1 MFNFRTYKMRALQL
15 TKAFML
21 SGLSALV
28 GRGVGISAYTAAY
41 VKTYT
46 TRSQNLLSPQ
56 NRAIIYIE
64 SKGDENRETVNSAP
78 RI

>member
-1 MFNFRTYKMRALQL
+1 MRALQL
-15 TKAFML
+15 TKAFVL
-21 SGLSALV
+21 SGLRALV
-28 GRGVGISAYTAAY
+28 DRNIGISAYMIAY
-41 VKTYT
+41 VKTYI

>member
-1 MFNFRTYKMRALQL
+1 MRALQL
-15 TKAFML
+15 TKVFML
-21 SGLSALV
+21 SGLRALV
-28 GRGVGISAYTAAY
+28 DRNIGISAYMIAY
-41 VKTYT
+41 VKTYI

>member
-1 MFNFRTYKMRALQL
+1 MRALQL
-15 TKAFML
+15 TKVFML
-21 SGLSALV
+21 SGLRALV
-28 GRGVGISAYTAAY
+28 DRNIGISAYMTAY
-41 VKTYT
+41 VKTYI

>member
-15 TKAFML
+15 TKVFML
-21 SGLSALV
+21 SGLGALV
-28 GRGVGISAYTAAY
+28 GRSVGTFVYITTYI
-41 VKTYT
+41 KTYT

>member
-1 MFNFRTYKMRALQL
+1 MRALQL

-21 SGLSALV
+21 SGLRALV
-28 GRGVGISAYTAAY
+28 DRNIGISAYMIAY
-41 VKTYT
+41 VKTYI

>member
-1 MFNFRTYKMRALQL
+1 MALEFIRMRALQL

-21 SGLSALV
+21 SGLRALV
-28 GRGVGISAYTAAY
+28 DRNIGISAYTTAY

>member
-1 MFNFRTYKMRALQL
+1 MRALQL
-15 TKAFML
+15 TKVFLL
-21 SGLSALV
+21 SGLRALV
-28 GRGVGISAYTAAY
+28 DRNIGISAYMIAY
-41 VKTYT
+41 VKTYI